1 MSAEMDGPSP
11 ELTPQPARTSDD
23 RLDSWKEIA
32 AYLKRDV
39 TTVRRWEKREGM
51 PVHRHVHDKLGSVY
65 GFRSELDAW
74 TRSRNP
80 GFGQNESNVESPAD
94 RLEGQPPDED
104 DEAAQTE
111 ASASSPTQRQ
121 RRAALLWAAVAA
133 VVAVGLG
140 ATWWRLASTDYFW
153 RTPFAQAQ
161 FENVTDFGAEQAAT
175 VSRDGRFVAYLSD
188 SSGTRD
194 VWVTQL
200 GVGQAYNLTHGRLQ
214 GLGNP
219 SLRFLGFS
227 PDGALVTFWTRGVQ
241 GSSANDISVW
251 AVPALGGEP
260 RPYLEGVAEFDW
272 SSDGKRLVYHTPG
285 PGDPTFVKDSG
296 DQTPGR
302 QIFAAAPGLHAH
314 FPLWSPDSA
323 FVYFV
328 QGQLPDAMDI
338 WRISPAG
345 GPAERIT
352 NHNSRVSHPVFLDP
366 RTLLYLA
373 TEQDGS
379 GPWLTTMDVERRV
392 PHRVGTGLDRYTSL
406 AASTD
411 GRRLVATLANPKG
424 TLWRLNVGDQ
434 AAPTLAATPIAL
446 TTARGFSPRLGPG
459 FLIYSSSKGT
469 ADVIWKLADGLTTEL
484 WSAPEA
490 RIVGGP
496 EISPD
501 GRRLAFSVEQRGKT
515 VLYQMN
521 VDGTSVRAITESL
534 DLQGAPAWAPDGQS
548 IASAANVNG
557 TPHLFRISLDGTST
571 PLVQDYALDPVW
583 SPAGDFLLYSGADIG
598 TRFPV
603 KSVTAAAKPY
613 AIPNLTLTRGARRLR
628 FLQGGQTLVF
638 MRGDIEHKDLW
649 LVDLQ
654 TGTERQLATLPA
666 DFDVRDFD
674 VSADGHDV
682 ILERVQEQSTIVRI
696 DLGTR
701 E

>member
-1 MSAEMDGPSP
+1 MDGPSS
-11 ELTPQPARTSDD
+11 ELTPQPARPSDD

-65 GFRSELDAW
+65 AFRSELDAW

-80 GFGQNESNVESPAD
+80 GLGQDEPDVDSPTD
-94 RLEGQPPDED
+94 RLESPSPDVA

-111 ASASSPTQRQ
+111 ADASSPTRKQGRG
-121 RRAALLWAAVAA
+121 ALLWAAAAA
-133 VVAVGLG
+133 VVAVGVG

-153 RTPFAQAQ
+153 QTPFAQAQ

-188 SSGTRD
+188 SGGTLD

-200 GVGQAYNLTHGRLQ
+200 GVGQAYNLTHGRFQ
-214 GLGNP
+214 SLGNP
-219 SLRFLGFS
+219 SLRVLGFS

-251 AVPALGGEP
+251 AVPTLRGEP

-272 SSDGKRLVYHTPG
+272 SSDGKHLVYHTPG
-285 PGDPTFVKDSG
+285 PGDPTFVKYAG
-296 DQTPGR
+296 DQTQGR
-302 QIFAAAPGLHAH
+302 QIFAAAAGLHAH
-314 FPLWSPDSA
+314 FPLWSPDGA

-338 WRISPAG
+338 WRISSAG
-345 GPAERIT
+345 GAAERIT
-352 NHNSRVSHPVFLDP
+352 NHNSRVSHPVFLNP
-366 RTLLYLA
+366 RTLMYLA
-373 TEQDGS
+373 TDKDDS
-379 GPWLTTMDVERRV
+379 GPGLTTMDVERRV
-392 PHRVGTGLDRYTSL
+392 PHRVGTGLDHYTSL
-406 AASTD
+406 AASAD

-446 TTARGFSPRLGPG
+446 TTGRGFSPRLGPG
-459 FLIYSSSKGT
+459 FLIYASSKGA
-469 ADVIWKLADGLTTEL
+469 ADAIWKLADGLTTQL

-501 GRRLAFSVEQRGKT
+501 GGRLAFSVEQRDKT

-521 VDGTSVRAITESL
+521 VDGTSARAITESL
-534 DLQGAPAWAPDGQS
+534 ELQGAPAWAPDGQS
-548 IASAANVNG
+548 IASAARVNG

-571 PLVQDYALDPVW
+571 PLVQDYALDPAW

-603 KSVTAAAKPY
+603 KAVTAGAKPY
-613 AIPNLTLTRGARRLR
+613 AISNLTLTRGARRLR
-628 FLQGGQTLVF
+628 FLHGKQTLVF
-638 MRGDIEHKDLW
+638 MRGDIQHKDLW

-674 VSADGHDV
+674 LSADGHEV